1 MAARWAP
8 PLPARNSKLGYDYTH
23 SVVDDHSA
31 TPTPRSRMTR
41 PQPPRRVSWPAPWQ
55 PSQIPGSGSSS
66 S

>member
-8 PLPARNSKLGYDYTH
+8 PLPARNSKLGYDYVC

-31 TPTPRSRMTR
+31 RHTLRSWMTK

-55 PSQIPGSGSSS
+55 SSQIPGSGSSGS
-66 S
+66 